1 MNYRVRKKL
10 GVCLLIIFLFFT
22 HGYWISYS
30 TFVKTTIESVEEAKK
45 ADHKIV
51 FDEFKKRPSHKR
63 IVVENNAKKSGINNK
78 TKSLVINSL
87 RKTDEITLFEKNIE
101 PLKEFLIGVDIA
113 GFVSDKKSLTYFYY
127 VQYSIAPIVLANG
140 TERDLVVG
148 YFHDHSKSD
157 NIAQRERLLL
167 VKNFGNGL
175 FLFRGK
181 IIK

>member
-10 GVCLLIIFLFFT
+10 GVCLLIIFSFSA

-30 TFVKTTIESVEEAKK
+30 TSVKTTIESVDETETSKNKAVIDRIEKK
-45 ADHKIV
+45 SSNKLFV
-51 FDEFKKRPSHKR
+51 F
-63 IVVENNAKKSGINNK
+63 ENNAKKSGIIK
-78 TKSLVINSL
+78 KISHIIDSL
-87 RKTDEITLFEKNIE
+87 RKTDDVTLFEKRIE
-101 PLKEFLIGVDIA
+101 PLKAFLPQIGII
-113 GFVSDKKSLTYFYY
+113 GYVSDKKSLTYFSY
-127 VQYSIAPIVLANG
+127 VQYSLAPLVIAND

-148 YFHDHSKSD
+148 YFHDYSKAE

-181 IIK
+181 INK

>member
-30 TFVKTTIESVEEAKK
+30 TSVKTTIGSVEETNK
-45 ADHKIV
+45 ADHKVV
-51 FDEFKKRPSHKR
+51 FDEFERGASHKR
-63 IVVENNAKKSGINNK
+63 IVVENNAKKSGIIK
-78 TKSLVINSL
+78 KISHIIGSL
-87 RKTDEITLFEKNIE
+87 RKTDNVTLFEKRIE
-101 PLKEFLIGVDIA
+101 PLKEFLPQIGII
-113 GFVSDKKSLTYFYY
+113 GYVSDTNDSLNLAYL
-127 VQYSIAPIVLANG
+127 QYSIIPLVIAND
-140 TERDLVVG
+140 TRRDLVVG

>member
-10 GVCLLIIFLFFT
+10 GVCLLIIFSFFA

-30 TFVKTTIESVEEAKK
+30 TSVKTTIGSVGEIKK
-45 ADHKIV
+45 ADHEVV
-51 FDEFKKRPSHKR
+51 FNEFEKGSSHKR
-63 IVVENNAKKSGINNK
+63 IVFDDNAKKSGIIHK
-78 TKSLVINSL
+78 TISLMVNSL
-87 RKTDEITLFEKNIE
+87 RKADKVTLFEENIE
-101 PLKEFLIGVDIA
+101 PLKKFLIGVDIA
-113 GFVSDKKSLTYFYY
+113 GFVSDKKSLADFYY
-127 VQYSIAPIVLANG
+127 VQYSIAPLVLANDSK
-140 TERDLVVG
+140 RDLVVG

-167 VKNFGNGL
+167 VKKFGNGL

>member
-10 GVCLLIIFLFFT
+10 GVCLIIIFLFFA

-30 TFVKTTIESVEEAKK
+30 TSVKTTIESVDEIETSKNKAVIDRIEKK
-45 ADHKIV
+45 SSNKLFV
-51 FDEFKKRPSHKR
+51 F
-63 IVVENNAKKSGINNK
+63 ENNAKKSGIIK
-78 TKSLVINSL
+78 RISHIVDSL
-87 RKTDEITLFEKNIE
+87 RKTDDMTLFEKRIE
-101 PLKEFLIGVDIA
+101 PLKEFLPQIGII
-113 GFVSDKKSLTYFYY
+113 GYVSDTKSLTYFSY
-127 VQYSIAPIVLANG
+127 VQYSLAPLVIAND

-148 YFHDHSKSD
+148 YFQDYSKTE

-181 IIK
+181 INK

>member
-30 TFVKTTIESVEEAKK
+30 TSVKTTIGSVEETNK
-45 ADHKIV
+45 ADHKVV
-51 FDEFKKRPSHKR
+51 FDEFERGASHKR
-63 IVVENNAKKSGINNK
+63 IVVENNAKKSGIIK
-78 TKSLVINSL
+78 KISHIIGSL
-87 RKTDEITLFEKNIE
+87 RKTDNVTLFEKRIE
-101 PLKEFLIGVDIA
+101 PLKEFLPQVGIIGY
-113 GFVSDKKSLTYFYY
+113 VSDIKSLTYFYY
-127 VQYSIAPIVLANG
+127 VQYSLAPLVVAND

-148 YFHDHSKSD
+148 YFYDYSKTE

-175 FLFRGK
+175 FLFRSF
-181 IIK
+181 